1 MAAKRRPTGVKTK
14 GIKTKGWGK
23 YSPEQSARAAHLRT
37 NPGDVYWSTAPR
49 KSTVRL
55 DMPPGWTFVERICN
69 GPNGTCRKYKVY
81 LGPNGEQAPS
91 IPQAWAKHEAGGG
104 KPPKQLTPQ
113 VAPLPP
119 GATDMERRRHA
130 AATHATNAAVNAAAG
145 VHVSRSSSPTLMLR
159 TQPRKPPHPQEA
171 LYPWP
176 VKVPPSSYGVFE
188 PVWASRCAP
197 SYGGE

>member
-55 DMPPGWTFVERICN
+55 DMPPAWTFVERICN

-104 KPPKQLTPQ
+104 KPPKQPTPS
-113 VAPLPP
+113 VPPLPP

-130 AATHATNAAVNAAAG
+130 AATHATNAAAR
-145 VHVSRSSSPTLMLR
+145 SR
-159 TQPRKPPHPQEA
+159 
-171 LYPWP
+171 
-176 VKVPPSSYGVFE
+176 
-188 PVWASRCAP
+188 ASRRTRRRR
-197 SYGGE
+197 STRGR